1 MSMGEE
7 MAEYDNPGLM
17 QADRDNAYAWEKFTP
32 EHEGGNLIS
41 LKALNGKYVSARRD
55 GRMEA
60 KQDNVDDW
68 ARFEVYKTDEEGL
81 GLAPGEKYL
90 VLKNLAN

>member
-1 MSMGEE
+1 VI
-7 MAEYDNPGLM
+7 A
-17 QADRDNAYAWEKFTP
+17 
-32 EHEGGNLIS
+32 
-41 LKALNGKYVSARRD
+41 LKALNGKYVSARGD

-60 KQDNVDDW
+60 NKDYQDDW

-90 VLKNLAN
+90 VLKNKAN